1 MRNRLARG
9 RCADPQVELTDA
21 HLRPLD
27 RGMSEDVLD
36 ALPARRG
43 HFLLESGYHADLWL
57 TLDAMFGEPARVAPL
72 VDALA
77 DRLRPH
83 GVTAICGP
91 LLGGAFLAQALA
103 AVLGAAFYYAEPAP
117 APADAGLFRAEYRL
131 PAALLRRVRG
141 ERVAVVDDVISAG
154 SSVRATIAAL
164 ASASASVAVVA
175 APLVLGDAAVTYF
188 AREGVPMEMLAHRG
202 FSLWPPDACPL
213 CRDGV
218 PLEDPR
224 TAEAAR

>member
-1 MRNRLARG
+1 
-9 RCADPQVELTDA
+9 
-21 HLRPLD
+21 
-27 RGMSEDVLD
+27 MSGDVVD

-43 HFLLESGYHADLWL
+43 HFLLESGYHAELWL
-57 TLDAMFGEPARVAPL
+57 TLDAMFVDPARVAPL

-83 GVTAICGP
+83 RVTAVCGP

-103 AVLGAAFYYAEPAP
+103 TGLGVAFYYAEPVP
-117 APADAGLFRAEYRL
+117 VPADAGLFRAEYRL
-131 PAALLRRVRG
+131 PAELRRRVRG

-164 ASASASVAVVA
+164 ASAGASVSVVA
-175 APLVLGDAAVTYF
+175 APLVLGDAAVTHF
-188 AREGVPMEMLAHRG
+188 ARAGVPMEMLAHRD
-202 FSLWPPDACPL
+202 FTLWKPDACPL

-224 TAEAAR
+224 